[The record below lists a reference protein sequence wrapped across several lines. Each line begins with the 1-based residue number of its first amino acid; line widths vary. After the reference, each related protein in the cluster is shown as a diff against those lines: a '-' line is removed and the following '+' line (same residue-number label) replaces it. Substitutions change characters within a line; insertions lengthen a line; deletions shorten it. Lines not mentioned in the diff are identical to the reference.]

1 MPRTMGVVTM
11 IELKEV
17 TKIYPRRHAEDV
29 TALDHL
35 SLNITQGEIHGIV
48 GESGAGK
55 STLIRCLTALERPTS
70 GAILLD
76 GKDFTQLS
84 EKELRQARRNIG
96 LVFQGANLLDS
107 RTAGEN
113 VAYPLRLAGV
123 PKAKREARVH
133 SLFSLIGLSG
143 RESSYPSQLS
153 GGQRQRVG
161 IARALADEPAVI
173 LADEPTSA
181 LDMETTEQ
189 ILDLLKDVR
198 DRLGVTV
205 IVITHEMSVVRKICD
220 AVTLLE
226 SGKIVAS
233 EKLSTAV
240 ANPDSPLSLKLVPLP
255 EVDFNQLHGQAV
267 IDVFFTAHPGE
278 PAGSKVIGL
287 VSHLNADIAA
297 GFFETIGDVQVSR
310 LAATVPIAEAT
321 QTIAKLRENGVYAKE
336 RVLC

>member
-1 MPRTMGVVTM
+1 M

-17 TKIYPRRHAEDV
+17 TKVYPRKGTTDV
-29 TALDHL
+29 TALNNL
-35 SLNITQGEIHGIV
+35 SLNIKQGEIHGIV

-70 GAILLD
+70 GSILLD
-76 GKDFTQLS
+76 GKDFTKLS

-96 LVFQGANLLDS
+96 MVFQGANLLDS

-113 VAYPLRLAGV
+113 VAYPLKISGIS
-123 PKAKREARVH
+123 KAERKSRVT
-133 SLFSLIGLSG
+133 SLFELIGLSG
-143 RESSYPSQLS
+143 RESSYPAQLS

-189 ILDLLKDVR
+189 ILGLLKDVR

-220 AVTLLE
+220 TVTLLE
-226 SGKIVAS
+226 AGKIIAS
-233 EKLSTAV
+233 EKISTAISS
-240 ANPDSPLSLKLVPLP
+240 PDSPLSLKLVPLP
-255 EVDFNQLHGQAV
+255 EVDYTHLSGQSV

-297 GFFETIGDVQVSR
+297 GFFETIGDLQVSR
-310 LAATVPIAEAT
+310 LAVTVPTEKT
-321 QTIAKLRENGVYAKE
+321 SETIAKLRENGIFAKE
-336 RVLC
+336 RA